1 MGLFDWLFGKK
12 QNADK
17 QHKVKFQFIIY
28 DEGEQIEPNK
38 WFQKASWKN
47 KNFVSYNG
55 IWDADWKWS
64 DEGKVK
70 VVGLS
75 RGSRTEDFI
84 YLAREEDF
92 KMFLEDEPENPV
104 NKNARKVMA
113 FATIDGELMAKH
125 VGYLPDGI
133 ATKYAGVELDIRP
146 ATAFLPTNT
155 ELNLGVQV
163 ALLVRSARYLK
174 KQKKKKR

>member
-1 MGLFDWLFGKK
+1 M
-12 QNADK
+12 
-17 QHKVKFQFIIY
+17 
-28 DEGEQIEPNK
+28 
-38 WFQKASWKN
+38 
-47 KNFVSYNG
+47 SYNG

-75 RGSRTEDFI
+75 RGSKTEDFI
-84 YLAREEDF
+84 YLACEEDF

-113 FATIDGELMAKH
+113 FATIDGKFMTKH

-155 ELNLGVQV
+155 ELNLGVKV
-163 ALLVRSARYLK
+163 ALLVRSVRYLK